1 VGRVI
6 PGRVIEATER
16 SAAIRVRF
24 CRRTDR
30 AALLKLGHPPGAE
43 KILAPSIAGRLRW
56 FLNGTLACGL
66 VAEDAAA
73 GTLVGSAHFVRS
85 RRDAAT
91 WVFGLWRVAG
101 ARRRE
106 GIGGLL
112 LREAA
117 RLVPGIRRLYSY
129 VDWGNEASILAH
141 RRLGFEAAPEVQGR
155 AELGALSTI
164 GPAAPA
170 VRLETAGSGD
180 TAALFD
186 LYARALGPLW
196 LRLFPG
202 HERGSG
208 GGRWGTWWVRDGERT
223 AGFVRLRGRSIVLY
237 TDPAAC
243 DAGLLARAAT
253 QIVALGI
260 PRQREIDL
268 RGLPWDLASRPG
280 PIDPRILMGLPD
292 VGRLSDRRQAP
303 S

>member
-1 VGRVI
+1 MSLGGR
-6 PGRVIEATER
+6 TEGAE
-16 SAAIRVRF
+16 SSGAIRVRF
-24 CRRTDR
+24 CRRNDR
-30 AALLKLGHPPGAE
+30 AGLLKLGHPPGAE
-43 KILAPSIAGRLRW
+43 VILAPSIAGRLRW

-66 VAEDAAA
+66 VAEDMAA

-85 RRDAAT
+85 RRDQAT
-91 WVFGLWRVAG
+91 WMFGLWRVAA

-112 LREAA
+112 LREGA
-117 RLVPGIRRLYSY
+117 RLVPGLRRLYSY

-170 VRLETAGSGD
+170 VRLEPAGGGD
-180 TAALFD
+180 MAALFD

-196 LRLFPG
+196 LRLFPR
-202 HERGSG
+202 HERGTG
-208 GGRWGTWWVRDGERT
+208 GSGRWGAWWVRDGERT
-223 AGFVRLRGRSIVLY
+223 AGFVRLRGRSVALY

-243 DAGLLARAAT
+243 DAGLLARAAA
-253 QIVALGI
+253 QIVTLGFT
-260 PRQREIDL
+260 RQREIDL

-280 PIDPRILMGLPD
+280 PITARLLMGMPD
-292 VGRLSDRRQAP
+292 VSDLAT
-303 S
+303 